1 MAPASSSSLQENLM
15 NSAINE
21 SVVSASGNED
31 VSQSVS
37 ILSPSNRGNDV
48 SVAMTSSDVA
58 MDTNDYRSSVSSSE
72 ATAMETSGYRSRDV
86 RSSGVN
92 VQIDNDSGSSRE
104 NPDRYVSGVGS
115 VVNVGS
121 ASSRTSYVAHGN
133 NHSSSLSTLSHQEGS
148 GTAIATATAR
158 TFRHVHTAVV
168 IANGNEGGPQIALR
182 TAINRAIAGAF
193 AGSGEGAVA
202 SNIIN
207 TTHRLQWWDFSKCVM
222 PDIKNGM

>member
-1 MAPASSSSLQENLM
+1 M
-15 NSAINE
+15 NE
-21 SVVSASGNED
+21 STFSAMNND
-31 VSQSVS
+31 DMSQSIS
-37 ILSPSNRGNDV
+37 ILPMTTTNPSNDV
-48 SVAMTSSDVA
+48 TMSMTTPDVA
-58 MDTNDYRSSVSSSE
+58 MGTSDSPLRNVSFDTDN
-72 ATAMETSGYRSRDV
+72 METANADFRRRNV

-92 VQIDNDSGSSRE
+92 VQIGSSINESSEAVRDGAE
-104 NPDRYVSGVGS
+104 RLVSGVGS
-115 VVNVGS
+115 VVNVGGG
-121 ASSRTSYVAHGN
+121 ASSRTSYVAHGQ
-133 NHSSSLSTLSHQEGS
+133 NHSSSLSTLSHNEGS

-207 TTHRLQWWDFSKCVM
+207 TTHRLQRWDFSKCVM
-222 PDIKNGM
+222 PDIKNRK